1 MKEIIAYTDGS
12 AVVSG
17 EYKGRG
23 GFGVYFP
30 DFYGN
35 PKGVHIGYQ
44 HTKTGRTEQLALLY
58 AIKSFYY
65 SHKEEITLK
74 VYSDSQYVVKSIR
87 QRKESSSKSIF
98 NTRSSYSGKCNG
110 GQIS

>member
-74 VYSDSQYVVKSIR
+74 VYSDR

-98 NTRSSYSGKCNG
+98 NTRSSYSRKCYG
-110 GQIS
+110 RQISR